1 MFELTTFARTLNNWI
16 ESLEAL
22 SPHKGNASNRY
33 NSQIA
38 GNEQMMPSNSFN
50 NKIAWQRMCSCLKH
64 SEPNTHAPT
73 AQRRKYASIRAIYTM
88 NSDNSVSNELFDVTH
103 KRKKKT
109 KNTRH
114 VWIKNK
120 FQLSFRKYTTKE
132 LLVNKLLRTSFIRT
146 KGQWNIVSHL
156 SGRCLHR
163 RPYSNKYTAAID
175 VYCSNGQLVRVR
187 LLDTMKMFILYSRLT
202 LCDFPLPWPD
212 HWVTPTSA
220 TINQSTLASIQ
231 SCHCHVVP
239 RCAVSRCMP
248 WSTISVSLH

>member
-1 MFELTTFARTLNNWI
+1 MSRWCRQILLITRSPGSACVRVWNIASPTHTHQQRKGANTQVFE
-16 ESLEAL
+16 
-22 SPHKGNASNRY
+22 RY
-33 NSQIA
+33 TRWTATIQFP
-38 GNEQMMPSNSFN
+38 M
-50 NKIAWQRMCSCLKH
+50 SCLM
-64 SEPNTHAPT
+64 SLT
-73 AQRRKYASIRAIYTM
+73 
-88 NSDNSVSNELFDVTH
+88 NE
-103 KRKKKT
+103 KKKT